1 MLSGKGVGAK
11 LSKDER
17 NIQLFCRP
25 LVHFGTEL
33 DLRFLHLGTAADVP
47 AVIPVQTD
55 EITQLITAALVGR
68 TVLLE
73 RTGQRTVLRVQCTGG
88 LKDFREVILCILA
101 GGFRL
106 IEQAPRKNAGM
117 VFVARHHL
125 LDLLNMIFQQLRNC
139 RCLEKVGVLA
149 CAGCGKVMGR
159 THHADSGDFINNK
172 EALFICHLIP
182 LFCIRVVA
190 GAEAVGIRPFHALKI
205 PLCDGPVEA
214 APQNIKILVLAKA
227 FQVDR
232 LSVDEDLCAA
242 NLHRAD
248 TDAFPVLIH
257 RPAVL
262 FQCDDDGVK
271 IGVPHLPE
279 MRVLHAERAFRTVC
293 FCHQLVFRI
302 QQLYRNLSCT
312 FTENLVIHLCIRTVQ
327 RIAHLIVL
335 NAFCREHDQIHT
347 ALDAGVVKEIEIRLN
362 DLSAAGKD
370 IVCSARQS
378 ALVQVVVHP
387 DTDPVHRTTADNVRD
402 IGDNGE
408 KAAFMPGDLNTV
420 AEHNCTVGNASK
432 TKLHLALCSFGHKKI
447 LLIPEIAAV
456 VPVRA
461 AGEEIREAGRY
472 RHGNGRRQTVF
483 PVLSET
489 AGLRVKLELPH
500 PVQRQSHAVTVCN
513 GVKD

>member
-1 MLSGKGVGAK
+1 
-11 LSKDER
+11 
-17 NIQLFCRP
+17 
-25 LVHFGTEL
+25 
-33 DLRFLHLGTAADVP
+33 
-47 AVIPVQTD
+47 
-55 EITQLITAALVGR
+55 
-68 TVLLE
+68 
-73 RTGQRTVLRVQCTGG
+73 
-88 LKDFREVILCILA
+88 
-101 GGFRL
+101 
-106 IEQAPRKNAGM
+106 
-117 VFVARHHL
+117 
-125 LDLLNMIFQQLRNC
+125 MIFQQLRNGGG
-139 RCLEKVGVLA
+139 LKEIGVLSSA
-149 CAGCGKVMGR
+149 CCCKVMGR

-190 GAEAVGIRPFHALKI
+190 GTETVGIRPFHTLKI

-214 APQNIKILVLAKA
+214 APQNIKVLVLAKA
-227 FQVDR
+227 FQIDR
-232 LSVDEDLCAA
+232 LSVDEYLCSS
-242 NLHRAD
+242 NLHCAD
-248 TDAFPVLIH
+248 ADAFPVLVH
-257 RPAVL
+257 RQAVL
-262 FQCDDDGVK
+262 FQYDDDGVK

-279 MRVLHAERAFRTVC
+279 MCVLHAESTFRTVC